1 MSELALFKGGNVPAL
16 LSGLLADNDAYTANV
31 GGGGFPVMSIKGKV
45 WTLVKDGNRETLM
58 NPNDPD
64 EAATSINVVILK
76 TNPGLSKI
84 WYAKAFVEGSDA
96 KPDCFS
102 HNGETPD
109 PSVEK
114 PQAAKCAICP
124 KNAWGSK
131 MSDDGKKLKA
141 CSDSRRIAIANP
153 DALDDPIL
161 LRVPAASLK
170 PLAEYASDLGKRKY
184 PVAAVITK
192 IGFDRDVASPK
203 LTFKAVAGMPEA
215 THGAILDAVN
225 SDKVADILGKHGE
238 PPVGDAVADEAP
250 APAPTPAP
258 EAEKPKA
265 AAKKATPKAE
275 AAPAPAAEE
284 PKAAPAKP
292 KVVESDSMEDDLD
305 ALLNSLDNE

>member
-45 WTLVKDGNRETLM
+45 FTLVRDGDRNVLT
-58 NPNDPD
+58 NPNDAD
-64 EAATSINVVILK
+64 EPATSINVVILK
-76 TNPGLSKI
+76 TNPGLSKV
-84 WYAKAFVEGSDA
+84 WYAKAYVEGSDA

-102 HNGETPD
+102 HNGEVPD

-153 DALDDPIL
+153 DALDDPIM

-170 PLAEYASDLGKRKY
+170 PLADYAKDLAARKY

-192 IGFDRDVASPK
+192 IGFDREVASPK

-215 THGAILDAVN
+215 THGAIIDAVN
-225 SDKVADILGKHGE
+225 SDKVSEILGTAGA
-238 PPVGDAVADEAP
+238 AVVLPDEAP
-250 APAPTPAP
+250 ADTPQEKVAEKP
-258 EAEKPKA
+258 AEKPKA
-265 AAKKATPKAE
+265 AKAKPAAE
-275 AAPAPAAEE
+275 PAPEPKAEE
-284 PKAAPAKP
+284 PKPAAKP

-305 ALLNSLDNE
+305 ALLSSLDKE